1 MNGATVTGM
10 QLASQQQCVCVVLS
24 DLSMT
29 HEDTV
34 KDPPPESTWT
44 RAIWESLTFVDLAT
58 IGEGGVSPR
67 KMRFRVDVFCF
78 IATAT

>member
-29 HEDTV
+29 HEDSV
-34 KDPPPESTWT
+34 KDPPPLGHE
-44 RAIWESLTFVDLAT
+44 
-58 IGEGGVSPR
+58 
-67 KMRFRVDVFCF
+67 
-78 IATAT
+78 ATAEHVDTSNLGESYIRGLGNYRGRGCLSEEDEV

>member
-1 MNGATVTGM
+1 M
-10 QLASQQQCVCVVLS
+10 ASQQQCVCVVLS

-29 HEDTV
+29 HEDSV